1 MTTKANEEIIYAPI
15 EIESADQL
23 HALGAT
29 WDDCKTWRIGREH
42 IKVLLVP
49 ADVDT
54 RDFLVDELNRRHS
67 RDLRRSRCLVPGKCS
82 GLILCPSQN
91 SCMNCPFGREKGVN
105 QRQELSLD
113 SLMEDGFDSE
123 GPDITS
129 GKAEA
134 SVRLEL
140 ILAKLREA
148 DPRLLDIVCLKAAG
162 YHPQEIADR
171 LGISRRTYYRL
182 DETIR
187 GLAAGM

>member
-1 MTTKANEEIIYAPI
+1 MTSKANEEIIYAPI

-23 HALGAT
+23 RALGAT

-91 SCMNCPFGREKGVN
+91 SCMNCPCGREKGVN

-113 SLMEDGFDSE
+113 SLMEDGFDSIRRRSPTAWE
-123 GPDITS
+123 SRGERITALTRQS
-129 GKAEA
+129 EA
-134 SVRLEL
+134 WRRGCEKPKKYECSN
-140 ILAKLREA
+140 
-148 DPRLLDIVCLKAAG
+148 
-162 YHPQEIADR
+162 
-171 LGISRRTYYRL
+171 SR
-182 DETIR
+182 
-187 GLAAGM
+187 